1 MGSLDGM
8 ADLVEILKTRISD
21 SSEIGNEATTR
32 YSLIDPVLRELG
44 WDTEDPRVV
53 VPEYSSGAGRAD
65 YALFNE
71 GGKPAVIIE
80 AKKLGEPLGDAADQ
94 GINYCVRAGIEYFAV
109 TDGNAWR
116 VYETHKPVPT
126 HDKLIQSFDIDS
138 MRTVEVCVRML
149 VLWRRY
155 IGSPDV
161 ASPGPPSQ
169 TASAPSAPRKSSQ
182 GTESPRQGNSAY
194 RPITSMVYNKGDP
207 GPVSMRLPD
216 KSTVNIGSWV
226 DILVQTATWLI
237 KEKHITRDKCPV
249 RSGRLW
255 MIVSTTPRH
264 GNGRPFLRGL
274 KMRGLHLERHTD
286 PKGSLAKSI
295 QLVEHA
301 GLDPRDFEVKAR

>member
-1 MGSLDGM
+1 MVG
-8 ADLVEILKTRISD
+8 LVEALKVKIADSAEIS
-21 SSEIGNEATTR
+21 NEATTR
-32 YSLIDPVLRELG
+32 YSLIDPILRELG

-109 TDGNAWR
+109 TDGNTWR

-126 HDKLIQSFDIDS
+126 HDKMIQSFDINS
-138 MRTVEVCVRML
+138 MRAAEVCVRML

-155 IGSPDV
+155 IGSPSAAAPD
-161 ASPGPPSQ
+161 PSRQ
-169 TASAPSAPRKSSQ
+169 TASAPSAPREGSK
-182 GTESPRQGNSAY
+182 GTELPRQGALSY
-194 RPITSMVYNKGDP
+194 VPVTSVVYNKGDP
-207 GPVSMRLPD
+207 SPVSMRLPD
-216 KSTVNIGSWV
+216 DSIVSIGSWV

-264 GNGRPFLRGL
+264 GNGKPFLRGL
-274 KMRGLHLERHTD
+274 KIRGLHLERHAG
-286 PKGSLAKSI
+286 PKDVLVNSI
-295 QLVEHA
+295 KLVKHA
-301 GLDPRDFEVKAR
+301 GLDPRNFEVETR